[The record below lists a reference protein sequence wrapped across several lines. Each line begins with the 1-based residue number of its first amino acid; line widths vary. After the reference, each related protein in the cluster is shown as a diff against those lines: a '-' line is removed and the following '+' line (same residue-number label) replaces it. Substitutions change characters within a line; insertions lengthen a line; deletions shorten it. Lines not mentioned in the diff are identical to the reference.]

1 MGDALVII
9 PTYNERDN
17 VPRLVPEIL
26 ARDPRLEV
34 LIVDDGSP
42 DGTGAL
48 ADAMAATDSRIHVLH
63 RPSKMGLGTAYIAG
77 FEYAIAHGY
86 ALAFEMDADFSH
98 DPRHLPEFL
107 ANMEELD
114 LVIGSRYLRGVT
126 VVNWPM
132 GRLLLSYLANKYAR
146 WVTGLP
152 FNDLTSGFKCYRR
165 AVLETL
171 DLSAIR
177 SNGYSFQIE
186 TTFRSW
192 HAGFKIGEMPIV
204 FVDRD
209 VGSSKMNR
217 KIVWEAIWMVWR
229 MRWWAVTGRIE
240 REVRRRPQERLSSD
254 EARPTP
260 RAAGGRE

>member
-9 PTYNERDN
+9 PTYNEREN
-17 VPRLVPEIL
+17 LPRIVPDVL
-26 ARDPRLEV
+26 ARDERLEV
-34 LIVDDGSP
+34 LVVDDGSP
-42 DGTGAL
+42 DGTGAI
-48 ADAMAATDSRIHVLH
+48 ADAMAADDPRVHVLH
-63 RPSKMGLGTAYIAG
+63 RAGKMGLGTAYIAG
-77 FEYAIAHGY
+77 FRYALKHGY

-98 DPRHLPEFL
+98 DPRHLADF
-107 ANMEELD
+107 LD
-114 LVIGSRYLRGVT
+114 LAARHDVVVGSRYLRGVT

-146 WVTGLP
+146 VVTGLP

-177 SNGYSFQIE
+177 SNGYAFQIE
-186 TTFRSW
+186 TTFRAW
-192 HAGFKIGEMPIV
+192 HAGASIVEMPIV

-209 VGSSKMNR
+209 VGASKMNR
-217 KIVWEAIWMVWR
+217 RIIWEAIWMVWR

-240 REVRRRPQERLSSD
+240 REVRRP
-254 EARPTP
+254 
-260 RAAGGRE
+260 

>member
-9 PTYNERDN
+9 PTYNEREN
-17 VPRLVPEIL
+17 LPRIVPEVL

-34 LIVDDGSP
+34 LVVDDASP
-42 DGTGAL
+42 DGTGAFADEMAA
-48 ADAMAATDSRIHVLH
+48 ADARIHVLH
-63 RPSKMGLGTAYIAG
+63 RAGKLGLGTAYVAG
-77 FEYAIAHGY
+77 FQYALAHGY
-86 ALAFEMDADFSH
+86 VLAFEMDADFSH

-107 ANMEELD
+107 RLAEEAD
-114 LVIGSRYLRGVT
+114 VVIGSRYLRGVT

-146 WVTGLP
+146 VVTGLP

-165 AVLETL
+165 SVLETL

-177 SNGYSFQIE
+177 SNGYAFQIE
-186 TTFRSW
+186 TTFRAR
-192 HAGFKIGEMPIV
+192 HAGARIVEMPIV

-217 KIVWEAIWMVWR
+217 RIIWEAIWMVWR
-229 MRWWAVTGRIE
+229 MRWWALTGRIE
-240 REVRRRPQERLSSD
+240 RETRRPPAPATGERL
-254 EARPTP
+254 A
-260 RAAGGRE
+260 